1 MATILITGGT
11 GLVGRELSSFLITQG
26 YDVVWL
32 SRKAGETRIA
42 GKTIP
47 ILAWNPQQGS
57 IDDRAIEL
65 ADHIINL
72 AGAGVADKRWTARR
86 KQEIV
91 DSRVKSGELLTAALA
106 RIPHK
111 VKTFIQP
118 SAIGW
123 YGPDTANSKV
133 NGGFIESDPC
143 YPGFLGDTCKA
154 WEESITGIHAMGIRV
169 VTFRLGIVLSGQ
181 GGAYRE
187 FSKPL
192 KMGVATIMGSGKQM
206 VSWIH
211 VHDLCR
217 MFLYAIETPS
227 LAGVY
232 NAVAP
237 SPVSNEVLVRTIAQ
251 HMRKRFLA
259 IKIPALLLK
268 LVLGEM
274 SIEVLKSA
282 TVSSAQIQKAGFVFL
297 YPNLNSALP

>member
-1 MATILITGGT
+1 MATILITGGS
-11 GLVGRELSSFLITQG
+11 GLVGRELSSFLLAQG

-47 ILAWNPQQGS
+47 ILAWNPQKGT
-57 IDDRAIEL
+57 INDRAIEQ

-72 AGAGVADKRWTARR
+72 AGAGVADKRWTAHR

-91 DSRVKSGELLTAALA
+91 ESRVKSGQLLAAALT

-123 YGPDTANSKV
+123 YGPDTVDSQTK
-133 NGGFIESDPC
+133 GGFLESDPC
-143 YPGFLGDTCKA
+143 FPDFLGETCKA
-154 WEESITGIHAMGIRV
+154 WEESIDGIQAMGIRV
-169 VTFRLGIVLSGQ
+169 VIYRMGIVLSRQ
-181 GGAYRE
+181 GGAYQE

-192 KMGVATIMGSGKQM
+192 RMGVATIMGSGKQM

-211 VHDLCR
+211 VQDLCR
-217 MFLYAIETPS
+217 LFLYAIENPS
-227 LAGVY
+227 LTGIF

-237 SPVSNEVLVRTIAQ
+237 TPVSNEMLVRTIAQ
-251 HMRKRFLA
+251 NLRERYLA
-259 IKIPALLLK
+259 IKLPTWLLQ

-282 TVSSAQIQKAGFVFL
+282 TVSSANIQKAGFDFL
-297 YPNLNSALP
+297 YPNIHTALR

>member
-1 MATILITGGT
+1 MATILITGGS
-11 GLVGRELSSFLITQG
+11 GLVGRELSSFLLAQG

-47 ILAWNPQQGS
+47 ILAWNPQKGT
-57 IDDRAIEL
+57 INDRAIEQ

-91 DSRVKSGELLTAALA
+91 ESRVKSGQLLAAALT

-123 YGPDTANSKV
+123 YGPDTVDSQTK
-133 NGGFIESDPC
+133 GGFLESDPC
-143 YPGFLGDTCKA
+143 FPDFLGETCKA
-154 WEESITGIHAMGIRV
+154 WEESIDGIQAMGIRV
-169 VTFRLGIVLSGQ
+169 VIYRMGIVLSRQ
-181 GGAYRE
+181 GGAYQE

-192 KMGVATIMGSGKQM
+192 RMGVATIMGSGKQM

-211 VHDLCR
+211 VQDLCR
-217 MFLYAIETPS
+217 LFLYAIENPS
-227 LAGVY
+227 LTGIF

-237 SPVSNEVLVRTIAQ
+237 TPVSNEMLVRTIAQ
-251 HMRKRFLA
+251 NLRERYLA
-259 IKIPALLLK
+259 IKLPTWLLQ

-282 TVSSAQIQKAGFVFL
+282 TVSSANIQKAGFDFL
-297 YPNLNSALP
+297 YPNIHTALR